1 MDNTGKSLAE
11 LIERILIFLKSE
23 KITQSE
29 VESQLN
35 YTSLSKAK
43 NFEKYPQTIIEKK
56 TRAELVEIL
65 LSQYNLAYDET
76 RNIITHIG
84 IVNPQKQPVQ
94 KMVYIMYY
102 YAFARETVGRAIIQ
116 ITNKKKVTI
125 EYPMN
130 EYWEGT
136 YEVVE
141 NYTFIQAEKKGDA
154 TPVKKLI
161 CLFSGTEKHGRPIL
175 MGGYSTVKRDGF
187 PVAGNVVLEKMDSE
201 SMLENRL
208 KGEIDPRIV
217 YYLSEKVMVADTF
230 TPNNLDDLNSDFKM
244 IVKYSGKYSLHL
256 KRADQILKGDLE
268 LSKTGR
274 ATIVVS
280 AISYQGIF
288 KLLDSHTIKII
299 LKDASEFSNKI
310 KEEIDLILKT
320 HSHQHTPYYVGS
332 GISNSFDSET
342 FSFEC
347 LALKA
352 EFEHTEDEGRITELF
367 GY

>member
-1 MDNTGKSLAE
+1 MDNSGKTLAE
-11 LIERILIFLKSE
+11 RIELILSFLKSQ

-43 NFEKYPQTIIEKK
+43 NFEKYPQTVIEKK
-56 TRAELVEIL
+56 TRSELVSQL
-65 LSQYNLAYDET
+65 LQEYNLSYDET
-76 RNIITHIG
+76 RNTISNNG
-84 IVNPQKQPVQ
+84 DARPQQQLAQ

-102 YAFARETVGRAIIQ
+102 YAFARETIGRAIIH
-116 ITNKKKVTI
+116 IVNKKKVTI

-136 YEVVE
+136 YDVVE
-141 NYTFIQAEKKGDA
+141 NYTFIQAEKKGDT

-187 PVAGNVVLEKMDSE
+187 PVAGNVVLEKMDSDANLE
-201 SMLENRL
+201 SRL
-208 KGEIDPRIV
+208 KGEIDPRIA
-217 YYLSEKVMVADTF
+217 YYLSEKVMVAETF

-268 LSKTGR
+268 LTKTGG

-280 AISYQGIF
+280 AISYHGIF

-310 KEEIDLILKT
+310 KEEIDVILKT
-320 HSHQHTPYYVGS
+320 NSHQHTPYYVGS
-332 GISNSFDSET
+332 GISNSFDSDT

-352 EFEHTEDEGRITELF
+352 EFEQNEDEDRIAELF